1 MADTQYANPF
11 AELDGS
17 IKQYIDVKFEELK
30 DTILQVASSTSQ
42 NAQFE
47 QPKMINSKQTAEMLG
62 MSWQT
67 LKKHYI
73 DTMKLKPINN
83 NGKFF
88 FNYAEVADLIKS
100 KTSVTKTEE
109 SEPRIT
115 YNPRG
120 KKH

>member
-1 MADTQYANPF
+1 MDNNTQFANPF

-30 DTILQVASSTSQ
+30 GAILQVASSSQ
-42 NAQFE
+42 TTQTE
-47 QPKMINSKQTAEMLG
+47 PPKLINSKQTAEMLG

-67 LKKHYI
+67 MKKHYV

-88 FNYAEVADLIKS
+88 FNYSEVVDLIKS
-100 KTSVTKTEE
+100 KTSVNKIDGL
-109 SEPRIT
+109 EPKIT
-115 YNPRG
+115 YRPRT
-120 KKH
+120 